1 MARQAPQKMS
11 NLDYHYAVLELA
23 QAAGGRLEQ
32 VYEIE
37 DDVFRLRL
45 SSKGEKTDLVAT
57 LGTRLSASKMIPES
71 PMQPTSFA
79 SLLRKKLAN
88 AVIEEISQVALD
100 RLVVMRLRK
109 DETHL
114 LYFEM
119 FAKGNLV
126 LCDESGKIIAT
137 YHEQKEAK
145 RAVARGGQ
153 YPVPVAAASPFDGV
167 AVEKAL
173 GATAGKKLEGTEA
186 KDAAKKI
193 ALAPAYFDD
202 FSGEVCLDDAKKA
215 AKSMAKYVSEPQF
228 TVYYDAEG
236 GALGF
241 SAVRLFGPAKYL
253 KAEPASSKAFDKFSD
268 ALDEYY
274 SKAAISG
281 PAKKS
286 KNAKLEK
293 LLKQREIQEKSIA
306 EALSAADGLQA
317 FGDAIYLAFDK
328 VEDAIE
334 KAKIE
339 RKNKIEIE
347 V

>member
-1 MARQAPQKMS
+1 MS

-23 QAAGGRLEQ
+23 GAVGGRLEQ
-32 VYEIE
+32 IYEIE

-45 SSKGEKTDLVAT
+45 SSKGEKADLVAT
-57 LGTRLSASKMIPES
+57 LGTRLSASKRIPES

-79 SLLRKKLAN
+79 SLLRKKLSN
-88 AVIEEISQVALD
+88 AVIEEISQVSLD
-100 RLVVMRLRK
+100 RLVVMRLQK

-126 LCDESGKIIAT
+126 LCDEQGKIIAT

-145 RAVARGGQ
+145 RVVARGGQ
-153 YPVPVAAASPFDGV
+153 YPIPQAAASPFDAQ
-167 AVEKAL
+167 AVEKVLEA
-173 GATAGKKLEGTEA
+173 AAGRKLEGAEA
-186 KDAAKKI
+186 KDASKKI

-202 FSGEVCLDDAKKA
+202 FSNSSDLTDAKKA
-215 AKSMAKYVSEPQF
+215 SKAMAKYVSEPQF
-228 TVYYDAEG
+228 TAYYDAEG

-241 SAVRLFGPAKYL
+241 SAVKLFDPAKYL
-253 KAEPASSKAFDKFSD
+253 KAEPASTKIFDRFSD
-268 ALDEYY
+268 AIDEYY

-281 PAKKS
+281 PARKAR
-286 KNAKLEK
+286 NAKLEK
-293 LLKQREIQEKSIA
+293 LLKQKEIQEKSIS
-306 EALSAADGLQA
+306 EALTAADGLQA

>member
-1 MARQAPQKMS
+1 MS
-11 NLDYHYAVLELA
+11 NLDYHYAVLEI
-23 QAAGGRLEQ
+23 AAAVGGRLEQ
-32 VYEIE
+32 IYEIE

-45 SSKGEKTDLVAT
+45 SSKGEKADLIAT
-57 LGTRLSASKMIPES
+57 LGVRLASTKMIPES

-79 SLLRKKLAN
+79 SLLRKKLSN
-88 AVIEEISQVALD
+88 AVIEEISQVSLD

-126 LCDESGKIIAT
+126 LCDEQGKIIAT

-145 RAVARGGQ
+145 RPVARGGQ
-153 YPVPVAAASPFDGV
+153 YPVPVAAASPFDGQ
-167 AVEKAL
+167 AIEKAL
-173 GATAGKKLEGTEA
+173 QAAADNKLEGAEA
-186 KDAAKKI
+186 KEAAKKI

-202 FSGEVCLDDAKKA
+202 FSKGADLTDARKA
-215 AKSMAKYVSEPQF
+215 AKAMAKYVSETRF
-228 TVYYDAEG
+228 EVYYDAEG

-241 SAVRLFGPAKYL
+241 SAVKLSDPAAYL
-253 KAEPASSKAFDKFSD
+253 KAEPASSKVFGTFSD
-268 ALDEYY
+268 CLDEYY

-281 PAKKS
+281 PAKKA

-293 LLKQREIQEKSIA
+293 LLKQKEIQEKSIA
-306 EALSAADGLQA
+306 EAMAAAGGLQA

-328 VEDAIE
+328 AEDAIE
-334 KAKIE
+334 RAKKE
-339 RKNKIEIE
+339 GKNKTEIE

>member
-1 MARQAPQKMS
+1 MS
-11 NLDYHYAVLELA
+11 NLDYHYAVRELA
-23 QAAGGRLEQ
+23 QAVGGRLEQ
-32 VYEIE
+32 IYEIE
-37 DDVFRLRL
+37 DGVFRFRL
-45 SSKGEKTDLVAT
+45 GNKGEKTDLVAT

-79 SLLRKKLAN
+79 SLLRKRLAN
-88 AVIEEISQVALD
+88 AVFEGISQVSLD
-100 RLVVMRLRK
+100 RLVVMQLRK
-109 DETHL
+109 EEACL

-126 LCDESGKIIAT
+126 LCSEDGRIIAA
-137 YHEQKEAK
+137 YHEQREAK
-145 RAVARGGQ
+145 RVVARGGQ
-153 YPVPVAAASPFDGV
+153 YPVPAATASPFDAA

-173 GATAGKKLEGTEA
+173 EAAADKAPGGADA

-202 FSGEVCLDDAKKA
+202 FSKGADLSDAKKA
-215 AKSMAKYVSEPQF
+215 AKALTKYVSEPEF
-228 TVYYDAEG
+228 VVYYGAEG
-236 GALGF
+236 GATGF
-241 SAVRLFGPAKYL
+241 SAIKLNDPTAYL
-253 KAEPASSKAFDKFSD
+253 KSEPVSSKVFDTFSD

-281 PAKKS
+281 PVKKA

-293 LLKQREIQEKSIA
+293 LLKQKEIQEKSIA
-306 EALSAADGLQA
+306 EALVAAEGLQD
-317 FGDAIYLAFDK
+317 FGDAIYLHYDK

-334 KAKIE
+334 KAKKE

>member
-1 MARQAPQKMS
+1 MS
-11 NLDYHYAVLELA
+11 NLDYHYAASELA
-23 QAAGGRLEQ
+23 CAVGGRLEQ

-45 SSKGEKTDLVAT
+45 SSKGEKTDLIAT
-57 LGTRLSASKMIPES
+57 LGTRLSASKRIPES

-79 SLLRKKLAN
+79 SLLRKKLSN
-88 AVIEEISQVALD
+88 AVIEEISQVSLD

-137 YHEQKEAK
+137 YNEQKEAK
-145 RAVARGGQ
+145 RVVARGGQ
-153 YPVPVAAASPFDGV
+153 YPVPVAAASPFDAQ
-167 AVEKAL
+167 AVEKVL
-173 GATAGKKLEGTEA
+173 ESTADKKLEGAEA
-186 KDAAKKI
+186 KEAAKKI
-193 ALAPAYFDD
+193 ALAPTYFDD
-202 FSGEVCLDDAKKA
+202 FSRNADLTDAKKT
-215 AKSMAKYVSEPQF
+215 AKAMAKYVSEPRF
-228 TVYYDAEG
+228 FVYYDAEG

-241 SAVRLFGPAKYL
+241 SAVKLFEPAKYL
-253 KAEPASSKAFDKFSD
+253 KAEPASSKVFDKFAD
-268 ALDEYY
+268 CLDEYY

-293 LLKQREIQEKSIA
+293 LLKQKEIQENSIS
-306 EALSAADGLQA
+306 EALTAADGLQA
-317 FGDAIYLAFDK
+317 VGDAIYLAFDK

-334 KAKIE
+334 KAKKE

>member
-1 MARQAPQKMS
+1 MS

-23 QAAGGRLEQ
+23 AAVGGRLEQ

-37 DDVFRLRL
+37 DDVFRFRL

-57 LGTRLSASKMIPES
+57 LGTRLSSSKMIPES

-88 AVIEEISQVALD
+88 AVIEEISQVSLD
-100 RLVVMRLRK
+100 RLVAMRLRK

-126 LCDESGKIIAT
+126 LCDEQGKIIAT

-153 YPVPVAAASPFDGV
+153 YPVPNAAANPFDAGT
-167 AVEKAL
+167 VEKVL
-173 GATAGKKLEGTEA
+173 EATADKKLEGAEA
-186 KDAAKKI
+186 KEASKKI

-202 FSGEVCLDDAKKA
+202 FAKGAGVSFSDAKKT
-215 AKSMAKYVSEPQF
+215 AKMMAKYVSEPQF

-241 SAVRLFGPAKYL
+241 SSVALNDAAAYL
-253 KAEPASSKAFDKFSD
+253 KAEPASSKVFDKLSD

-274 SKAAISG
+274 SKAAIAG
-281 PAKKS
+281 PAKKA

-293 LLKQREIQEKSIA
+293 LLKQKEIQEKSIS
-306 EALSAADGLQA
+306 EALTAADGLQA

-334 KAKIE
+334 KAKKE

>member
-1 MARQAPQKMS
+1 MARQQPQKMS
-11 NLDYHYAVLELA
+11 NLDYHYAVAELA
-23 QAAGGRLEQ
+23 AAVGGRLEQ

-37 DDVFRLRL
+37 DDVFRFRL
-45 SSKGEKTDLVAT
+45 SSKGEKADLIAT
-57 LGTRLSASKMIPES
+57 LGTRLSSSKMIPES

-79 SLLRKKLAN
+79 SLLRKRLAN
-88 AVIEEISQVALD
+88 AVIEEISQVSLD

-126 LCDESGKIIAT
+126 LCDQQGKIIAT
-137 YHEQKEAK
+137 YNEQKEAK
-145 RAVARGGQ
+145 RVVARGAQ
-153 YPVPVAAASPFDGV
+153 YPVPVASASPFD
-167 AVEKAL
+167 AE
-173 GATAGKKLEGTEA
+173 E
-186 KDAAKKI
+186 
-193 ALAPAYFDD
+193 LA
-202 FSGEVCLDDAKKA
+202 DAKKA
-215 AKSMAKYVSEPQF
+215 AKAMEKYVSEPQF
-228 TVYYDAEG
+228 TVFYDAEG

-241 SAVRLFGPAKYL
+241 SAVKLNDPAKYL
-253 KAEPASSKAFDKFSD
+253 KSEPASEKVFDKFSD

-274 SKAAISG
+274 SKAAIAG
-281 PAKKS
+281 PAKKH
-286 KNAKLEK
+286 KNPKLEK
-293 LLKQREIQEKSIA
+293 LLKQKEIQEKSIS

-334 KAKIE
+334 KARKE

>member
-23 QAAGGRLEQ
+23 AAVGGRLEQ
-32 VYEIE
+32 IYEIE
-37 DDVFRLRL
+37 DDVFRFRL
-45 SSKGEKTDLVAT
+45 SCKGEKADLIAT

-79 SLLRKKLAN
+79 SLLRKKLSN
-88 AVIEEISQVALD
+88 AVIEEISQVSLD
-100 RLVVMRLRK
+100 RLVMMRLRK

-126 LCDESGKIIAT
+126 LCDEQGKIIAT
-137 YHEQKEAK
+137 YNEQKEAK
-145 RAVARGGQ
+145 RVVARGGQ
-153 YPVPVAAASPFDGV
+153 YPVPAAAASPFDAD
-167 AVEKAL
+167 AVQKMLEEA
-173 GATAGKKLEGTEA
+173 AQTADGIDA
-186 KDAAKKI
+186 KDASKKI
-193 ALAPAYFDD
+193 ALAPNYFDD
-202 FSGEVCLDDAKKA
+202 FSKGADLADAKKA
-215 AKSMAKYVSEPQF
+215 AKAMAKYVSQPQF
-228 TVYYDAEG
+228 VVYYDAEG

-241 SAVRLFGPAKYL
+241 STVKLNDPAAYL
-253 KAEPASSKAFDKFSD
+253 KAEPASSKVFDKFSD

-281 PAKKS
+281 PAKKH
-286 KNAKLEK
+286 KNPKLEK
-293 LLKQREIQEKSIA
+293 LLKQKEIQEKSIA
-306 EALSAADGLQA
+306 EALTAADGLQA

-328 VEDAIE
+328 VEDVIE

-339 RKNKIEIE
+339 RKNKIEIDI
-347 V
+347 

>member
-23 QAAGGRLEQ
+23 AAVGGRLEQ
-32 VYEIE
+32 IYEIE
-37 DDVFRLRL
+37 DDVFRFRL
-45 SSKGEKTDLVAT
+45 SSNGEKADLIAT
-57 LGTRLSASKMIPES
+57 LGTRLSSSKMIPES

-79 SLLRKKLAN
+79 SLLRKKLSN
-88 AVIEEISQVALD
+88 AVIEEISQVSLD

-126 LCDESGKIIAT
+126 LCDQQGKIIAT

-145 RAVARGGQ
+145 RVVARGGQ
-153 YPVPVAAASPFDGV
+153 YPVPVAAASPFDAD
-167 AVEKAL
+167 AVQKILEEA
-173 GATAGKKLEGTEA
+173 AQTADGIDA
-186 KDAAKKI
+186 KDASKKI
-193 ALAPAYFDD
+193 ALAPNYFDD
-202 FSGEVCLDDAKKA
+202 FLKKADVADAKKA
-215 AKSMAKYVSEPQF
+215 AKAMTKYVSEPQF
-228 TVYYDAEG
+228 TAYYDAEA

-241 SAVRLFGPAKYL
+241 SAVKLNDPAKYL
-253 KAEPASSKAFDKFSD
+253 KAEPASSKVFDKFSD

-286 KNAKLEK
+286 RNPKLEK
-293 LLKQREIQEKSIA
+293 LLKQKEIQEKSIA
-306 EALSAADGLQA
+306 EALTAADGLQA

-334 KAKIE
+334 KAKKE

>member
-1 MARQAPQKMS
+1 MS

-23 QAAGGRLEQ
+23 AAVGGRLEQ

-45 SSKGEKTDLVAT
+45 SSKGEKTDLIAT

-71 PMQPTSFA
+71 PLQPTSFA
-79 SLLRKKLAN
+79 SLLRKKLSN
-88 AVIEEISQVALD
+88 AVIEDVSQVSLD
-100 RLVVMRLRK
+100 RMVAVRLRK

-126 LCDESGKIIAT
+126 LCDETGKVIAT

-145 RAVARGGQ
+145 RVVARGAQ
-153 YPVPVAAASPFDGV
+153 YPVPTASASPFD
-167 AVEKAL
+167 APAIEKAL
-173 GATAGKKLEGTEA
+173 EAAAKTPDGIDA

-193 ALAPAYFDD
+193 ALAPNYFDD
-202 FSGEVCLDDAKKA
+202 FSKAAELSDAKKA
-215 AKSMAKYVSEPQF
+215 AKAMAKYVSEPQF

-241 SAVRLFGPAKYL
+241 SCVKLNDPAAFL
-253 KAEPASSKAFDKFSD
+253 KAEPASSKVFDKFSD

-281 PAKKS
+281 PAKKA

-293 LLKQREIQEKSIA
+293 LLKQKEIQEKSIA
-306 EALSAADGLQA
+306 EALTAADGLQA

-334 KAKIE
+334 KARKE
-339 RKNKIEIE
+339 KKNKVEIE
-347 V
+347 VEI